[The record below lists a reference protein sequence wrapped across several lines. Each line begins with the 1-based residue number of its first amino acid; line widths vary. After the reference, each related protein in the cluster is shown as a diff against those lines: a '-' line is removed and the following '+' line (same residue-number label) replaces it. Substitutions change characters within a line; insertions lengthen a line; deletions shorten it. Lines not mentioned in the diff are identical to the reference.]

1 MEQKI
6 LVRKIF
12 DEVINPGNC
21 FHCGLCEGL
30 SNNLFKMKETNKGPI
45 PKLTRKPN
53 IEDVNDLKKIIFACP
68 GRGVPYNFLSKKL
81 EAKKKTKSLEIITHY
96 LFAALHQKTLEKK
109 LVLVE

>member
-30 SNNLFKMKETNKGPI
+30 SNNLFKMKETTKGPI

-53 IEDVNDLKKIIFACP
+53 IEDINDLKKIIFACRK
-68 GRGVPYNFLSKKL
+68 GCTLQFFIKEIRS
-81 EAKKKTKSLEIITHY
+81 EKKK
-96 LFAALHQKTLEKK
+96 
-109 LVLVE
+109 